1 MQIGEHRIGD
11 NEPVFM
17 ISEVGINHNSD
28 LQIAKRLIDA
38 SFACGW
44 QCVKFQKRTPELC
57 VPADQKSVIRDTPW
71 GRMTYLEYRHKVEF
85 GKVEYD
91 YIDRYCKEKPILWSA
106 SVWDSLSLQFINQYD
121 VPFIKFPSAKL
132 TSHGMLIAGCRTGKP
147 IILSTGMSTVDE
159 IDSAVDILEKYARNN
174 YVLMHTNSTYP
185 TPTGELNLAAIKT
198 LKERYRC
205 IIGYSG
211 HEYGLEPTVIA
222 VALGARV
229 VERHITL
236 DHEMWGTDQKA
247 SLEIHAMDMLHKRV
261 KDVDLSI
268 GDGVKR
274 LTENETVV
282 RRRLRG
288 AA

>member
-1 MQIGEHRIGD
+1 VQIGEHRIGD
-11 NEPVFM
+11 HEPVFM

-85 GKVEYD
+85 GKTEYD

-198 LKERYRC
+198 LKDRYGC

-229 VERHITL
+229 IERHITL
-236 DHEMWGTDQKA
+236 DHDMWGTDQKA

>member
-1 MQIGEHRIGD
+1 
-11 NEPVFM
+11 
-17 ISEVGINHNSD
+17 
-28 LQIAKRLIDA
+28 
-38 SFACGW
+38 
-44 QCVKFQKRTPELC
+44 
-57 VPADQKSVIRDTPW
+57 
-71 GRMTYLEYRHKVEF
+71 
-85 GKVEYD
+85 
-91 YIDRYCKEKPILWSA
+91 
-106 SVWDSLSLQFINQYD
+106 
-121 VPFIKFPSAKL
+121 
-132 TSHGMLIAGCRTGKP
+132 MLISGCRTGKP

-159 IDSAVDILEKYARNN
+159 IDQAVDILEKYARNN

-198 LKERYRC
+198 LKDRYGC

-268 GDGVKR
+268 GDGVKK